1 MRLDGAEGKATGRFQ
16 PDNPPK
22 SVLRIAQDNTIS
34 PQLPA
39 HNGELRT
46 YSYSSYRLFVF
57 QPLTSS
63 ITERS
68 GRALKT

>member
-22 SVLRIAQDNTIS
+22 SVLRIAQDNIAIS

-46 YSYSSYRLFVF
+46 YSYSSYHPLVF

-68 GRALKT
+68 T